1 MSEFAIRKKQLMEM
15 VLIQDT
21 LNKYQNKS
29 WRSQLTP
36 LDLTA
41 AITVE
46 VGELLEHLDYKWW
59 GKPKV
64 SYQQAKLEIVDI
76 WHFLLSELYPDSRN
90 DFSEILKGISK
101 KPSKLEFEFNK
112 QVTISKTLDFIKAY
126 NARSDLLFYKFGEL
140 LEALNITF
148 EELYRLYI
156 GKSSLNLFRWSHG
169 YKEGTY
175 IKTWGSLED
184 NEHLTKILEDVSDEE
199 LSSEL
204 ILQRLEAIYPLQS
217 V

>member
-1 MSEFAIRKKQLMEM
+1 MSEYDIRKKRLMEM

-21 LNKYQNKS
+21 LNKCQNKS
-29 WRSQLTP
+29 WRSQLSP

-46 VGELLEHLDYKWW
+46 VGELLEHLGYKWW

-64 SYQQAKLEIVDI
+64 SYQQAKLEVVDI
-76 WHFLLSELYPDSRN
+76 WHFLLSGLYPDSRN
-90 DFSEILKGISK
+90 DFSEILEDISK
-101 KPSKLEFEFNK
+101 EPLKSKFEFNK
-112 QVTISKTLDFIKAY
+112 QLAISKTLDFIKEY
-126 NARSDLLFYKFGEL
+126 NSRSYLFFYKFGEL

-169 YKEGTY
+169 YKEDTY
-175 IKTWGSLED
+175 IKVWDGLED